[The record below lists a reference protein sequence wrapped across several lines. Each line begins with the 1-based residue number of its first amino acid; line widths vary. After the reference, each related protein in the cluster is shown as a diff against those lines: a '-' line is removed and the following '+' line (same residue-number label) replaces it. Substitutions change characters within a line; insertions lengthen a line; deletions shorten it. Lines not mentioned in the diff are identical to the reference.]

1 MIRILTVFFLI
12 SFTLGC
18 SSPPKVKKI
27 SQEKV
32 FAVPFDQVWRAA
44 QIALTHY
51 PIRVNDMDKGILK
64 TDKIHSYKGWKP
76 PHKPRRKSGGLSYA
90 IQLRIVKGRYQK
102 KEVTKV
108 VVSKKY
114 NLKKS
119 FFSEE
124 KNEYGD
130 GLEEKTIL
138 YRIQRELQIERAIE
152 KFSQSEQEGSS

>member
-1 MIRILTVFFLI
+1 MMTRYLSFILLI
-12 SFTLGC
+12 FFTLGC
-18 SSPPKVKKI
+18 SSPPKVKKV
-27 SQEKV
+27 SQQKV
-32 FAVPFDQVWRAA
+32 FAVAFDQVWRAA

-64 TDKIHSYKGWKP
+64 TDKINSYKGWKP
-76 PHKPRRKSGGLSYA
+76 PHKPLKKSGGLSYT

-138 YRIQRELQIERAIE
+138 YRIQRELQIDRAIE
-152 KFSQSEQEGSS
+152 KFSQSQQEES